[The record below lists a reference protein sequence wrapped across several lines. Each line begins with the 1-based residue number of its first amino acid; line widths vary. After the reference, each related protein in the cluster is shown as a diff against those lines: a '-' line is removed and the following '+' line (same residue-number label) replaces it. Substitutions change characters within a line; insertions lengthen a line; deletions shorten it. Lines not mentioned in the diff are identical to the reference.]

1 MADVRKSI
9 SFCQQ
14 VNLEILGIAENMS
27 GLQCPHCGKDIDL
40 FKKSGGQVMAEQK
53 GLRLLASLP
62 FEPDI
67 VKGGDMGSV
76 DSLDNDQLSFTQEFN
91 KMVDQIVE
99 LTA

>member
-1 MADVRKSI
+1 M
-9 SFCQQ
+9 
-14 VNLEILGIAENMS
+14 EILGIAENMS
-27 GLQCPHCGKDIDL
+27 GLRCPHCGRDIEL
-40 FKKSGGQVMAEQK
+40 FKKRGGQVMAKQN

-67 VKGGDMGSV
+67 VKGGDMGSM
-76 DSLDNDQLSFTQEFN
+76 DSLDNDQLSFTQEFS